1 VNGSAAA
8 GRECCEQ
15 EKCCER
21 KSVLGERYYAG
32 RMLLC
37 WKSAGMLEER
47 WYAGRALVC
56 WKSAGMLE
64 ERWYAMLN
72 AGPPAELLRG
82 ENFAAS
88 RE

>member
-1 VNGSAAA
+1 
-8 GRECCEQ
+8 
-15 EKCCER
+15 
-21 KSVLGERYYAG
+21 
-32 RMLLC
+32 
-37 WKSAGMLEER
+37 
-47 WYAGRALVC
+47 
-56 WKSAGMLE
+56 MLE